1 MENMT
6 GPGDDGQHPVASVNV
21 PTSSSSKNAPAKVY
35 VAGMKLTMALIK
47 LTVLLLVA
55 TLRTADAQFAY

>member
-1 MENMT
+1 MRKFT
-6 GPGDDGQHPVASVNV
+6 GPGAVGQHPPGSVSV